1 MSRPL
6 LSSNTAFSHLLS
18 KAGDLCAQSVFE
30 RKWKEEVGGGGG
42 RCVEKGMGK
51 AKELLKRERL
61 WIYFFLSLKKG
72 SVRERE

>member
-1 MSRPL
+1 MPKV
-6 LSSNTAFSHLLS
+6 SSKEN
-18 KAGDLCAQSVFE
+18 G
-30 RKWKEEVGGGGG
+30 RKRWGGGG